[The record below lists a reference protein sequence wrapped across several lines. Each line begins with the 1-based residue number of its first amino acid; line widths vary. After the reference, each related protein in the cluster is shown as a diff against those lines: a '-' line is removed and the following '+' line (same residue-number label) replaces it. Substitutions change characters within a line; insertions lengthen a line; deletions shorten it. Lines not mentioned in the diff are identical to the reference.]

1 MVLKVRMILPIGK
14 SNKSTY
20 SRGFTLIELLLVLVL
35 LGVVLGMSVSA
46 FSRGNS
52 YELKQF
58 SRQLLMDFRL
68 AQTAAINR
76 NATVRLTF
84 DKSSHAYVITALSQP
99 EELLLK
105 RSISTKIA
113 VVSSVDAIDFFANG
127 SSGQA
132 QITVICGG
140 LQFSINNKMHRFQ
153 WVVENGDTQE
163 NL

>member
-1 MVLKVRMILPIGK
+1 MALKVRMILPIGK
-14 SNKSTY
+14 SNSSTNL
-20 SRGFTLIELLLVLVL
+20 RGFTLIELLLVLIL

-46 FSRGNS
+46 FSRGNA

-58 SRQLLMDFRL
+58 SRQLLIDFRV

-76 NATVRLTF
+76 NATVRFAF
-84 DKSSHAYVITALSQP
+84 DRSNHSYMINVVSQP
-99 EELLLK
+99 EALLLK
-105 RSISTKIA
+105 RSMSSKIA
-113 VVSSVDAIDFFANG
+113 LVSSVDVIDFFPDG

-132 QITVICGG
+132 QITAVCGEI
-140 LQFSINNKMHRFQ
+140 QYSINNKMHRFQ